1 MNERNIKPMPKPRRT
16 AVHDDWC
23 WGVPSS
29 SKTPGVRLLP
39 KRRKPLRPQSKA
51 TMAAAGSA
59 LKPPASSTKQQPQ
72 SPAAQRLAA
81 ADDEPPPV
89 RPAVIAPTPPPSNGR
104 ELHDE
109 LLAWLAKRKLPT
121 PHSIIGLVVR
131 AEVAAHA
138 AALCEALGS
147 AQPELRERER
157 RALVRFAEQ
166 RAAAAAAP
174 PPPSSER
181 NDSSSDDEGSRGEDG
196 YPLPAVQGGTWPQGL
211 TFSTEYRWASSV
223 PAELQKRYMRPDAP
237 ARSLRPSRRVA
248 IVEIREPSHPAF
260 GECGLFARRDLVMGQ
275 WILDYTGVV
284 TASGSEDKTS
294 DYVSDFGEQSELA
307 LDAKTVG
314 NEARFVN
321 DYRNTGRR
329 PNVEFRIRRDRH
341 GCLRQG
347 VYVCAKGGVSAGEEL
362 LINYGKPFWRARV
375 AGSLEAFVKVRPR

>member
-1 MNERNIKPMPKPRRT
+1 M
-16 AVHDDWC
+16 
-23 WGVPSS
+23 
-29 SKTPGVRLLP
+29 
-39 KRRKPLRPQSKA
+39 
-51 TMAAAGSA
+51 
-59 LKPPASSTKQQPQ
+59 
-72 SPAAQRLAA
+72 
-81 ADDEPPPV
+81 
-89 RPAVIAPTPPPSNGR
+89 PPPSSGR

-121 PHSIIGLVVR
+121 PHSITGLVAR
-131 AEVAAHA
+131 PDVAVHA

-174 PPPSSER
+174 PAPSLER
-181 NDSSSDDEGSRGEDG
+181 NDSSSDDEGGRGDAEQL
-196 YPLPAVQGGTWPQGL
+196 LPAIKGGTWPQDL
-211 TFSTEYRWASSV
+211 TFSTEYRWAASV
-223 PAELQKRYMRPDAP
+223 PAELQKRYLRSGAP
-237 ARSLRPSRRVA
+237 ARSLRPSRRVD
-248 IVEIREPSHPAF
+248 IVVIREPSHPAF
-260 GECGLFARRDLVMGQ
+260 GECGLFARRAMVTGQ

-284 TASGSEDKTS
+284 TASGSEDRTS

-329 PNVEFRIRRDRH
+329 PNVEFRTRRDRH